1 MTEKY
6 STTQYNT
13 DRAKAVKA
21 LERADTYIM
30 AATID
35 GKPCFLM
42 DAKTNEDAKPAW
54 EALLS
59 AISQMPGQLKIQVI
73 FAASDKIVS
82 ADANGNPATIN

>member
-1 MTEKY
+1 MNE
-6 STTQYNT
+6 QYNT
-13 DRAKAVKA
+13 DRATAVKA

-59 AISQMPGQLKIQVI
+59 AISQIPALLKLKII
-73 FAASDKIVS
+73 LAC
-82 ADANGNPATIN
+82 ADAISSANANDNPVKLN

>member
-1 MTEKY
+1 MNE
-6 STTQYNT
+6 QYNT
-13 DRAKAVKA
+13 DRATAVKA

-42 DAKTNEDAKPAW
+42 DAKTNEAAKPAW

-59 AISQMPGQLKIQVI
+59 AISQMPGALKIQVI

-82 ADANGNPATIN
+82 ADANDNPVKLN